1 MAFDENELNK
11 RREARTRER
20 QFMARQRFL
29 MKIGLI
35 VTGATLICCVAA
47 LLIANGII
55 NGKKQPENPSLQA
68 PVTQPPTQ
76 TAPPPTVPDTVIH
89 FVAGGD
95 LNVTDKVVSSGTAVS
110 GFDYTN
116 TFLDVAPVLA
126 GSDLTAVNLEG
137 SLYGEPYGTKNHS
150 APQQMM
156 QALQAAGVD
165 LVQTANSYAVVN
177 GISGLQQTIA
187 GVQNA
192 GMIPVGTFVDSESFE
207 DTGGYVIRNI
217 QGIKVAIVGFTKG
230 MDGMG
235 LPDGSEDCVNLLYT
249 DYNSSYQK
257 VDTSGIK
264 SVLRAAQSQSPDITI
279 ALLHWGSE
287 FNDQISK
294 TQKSITDLMLAEGV
308 DAIIGTH
315 SHYVQQVIHDPA
327 KGTLI
332 AYSLGDFFGDGE
344 KAGTNYSIL
353 LDIEITKSGA
363 TGKASVTGFT
373 YTPVFIA
380 DETAAGKGLRL
391 MRIRE
396 AIAAYESNSLGKVSE
411 EIYRGMKSALER
423 IESRVNGT

>member
-1 MAFDENELNK
+1 MAFDQDELNK

-20 QFMARQRFL
+20 QFMARQRLF

-35 VTGATLICCVAA
+35 VTGVTLVCCAAA
-47 LLIANGII
+47 LLIAGGII
-55 NGKKQPENPSLQA
+55 NSKKPSDKPSLQA
-68 PVTQPPTQ
+68 PTTQPPIQ
-76 TAPPPTVPDTVIH
+76 TTPPPTVPDTVIH

-95 LNVTDKVVSSGTAVS
+95 LNVTDKVVSSGTAIS
-110 GFDYTN
+110 GFDFTS

-126 GSDLTAVNLEG
+126 GGDLTALNLEG
-137 SLYGEPYGTKNHS
+137 SLYGEPYGSRNHS
-150 APQQMM
+150 APPQMM

-165 LVQTANSYAVVN
+165 LIQTANSYAVVN
-177 GISGLQQTIA
+177 GISGLKQTIS
-187 GVQNA
+187 GIQSA
-192 GMIPVGTFVDSESFE
+192 GMTPVGTFTDSGDFRKS
-207 DTGGYVIRNI
+207 GGYVIRNV
-217 QGIKVAIVGFTKG
+217 QGVKIAIVGFTKG

-249 DYNSSYQK
+249 DYNSAYQT
-257 VDTSGIK
+257 VDTAGIK
-264 SVLRAAQSQSPDITI
+264 AVLRAAQSQSPDITI

-287 FNDQISK
+287 YNDQISK
-294 TQKSITDLMLAEGV
+294 TQNKITELMLAEGV

-315 SHYVQQVIHDPA
+315 SHYVQQVVHDPQ

-353 LDIEITKSGA
+353 LDVEITKNGT
-363 TGKASVTGFT
+363 TGKASVTGFS
-373 YTPVFIA
+373 YTPVYIA

-391 MRIRE
+391 LRIRE
-396 AIAAYESNSLGKVSE
+396 AIAAYESNSLVKVSDE
-411 EIYRGMKSALER
+411 AYRGMVAALER

>member
-11 RREARTRER
+11 RREERFRDR
-20 QFMARQRFL
+20 QFMQRQRLF

-35 VTGATLICCVAA
+35 ITGATLICCGAA
-47 LLIANGII
+47 LLIANGLI
-55 NGKKQPENPSLQA
+55 NGKKPSDTPSIQIPQTQA
-68 PVTQPPTQ
+68 PSQTVPAPTL
-76 TAPPPTVPDTVIH
+76 PDTVIH

-95 LNVTDKVVSSGTAVS
+95 LNVTDKAVSSGTAIS
-110 GFDYTN
+110 GFDYTQ

-126 GSDLTAVNLEG
+126 GGDLTSVNLEG
-137 SLYGEPYGTKNHS
+137 SLYGEPYGSKNHS
-150 APQQMM
+150 APIQMM

-165 LVQTANSYAVVN
+165 LIQTANSYAVVN
-177 GISGLQQTIA
+177 GISGLQQTIS
-187 GVQNA
+187 GIQSA
-192 GMIPVGTFVDSESFE
+192 GMIPVGTFSSSGEFRKS
-207 DTGGYVIRNI
+207 GGYVIRNI

-235 LPDGSEDCVNLLYT
+235 LPSGNEDCVNLLYT

-257 VDTSGIK
+257 VDTAGIK
-264 SVLRAAQSQSPDITI
+264 AVLRAAQSQSPDITI

-287 FNDQISK
+287 YNDQISK
-294 TQKSITDLMLAEGV
+294 TQNKITELMFSGGV

-315 SHYVQQVIHDPA
+315 SHYVQKVVHDPD

-332 AYSLGDFFGDGE
+332 AYSLGDFFGDGT

-353 LDIEITKSGA
+353 LDLEITKHGA
-363 TGKASVTGFT
+363 TGKTSITGFT
-373 YTPVFIA
+373 YTPVFIS

-391 MRIRE
+391 LRIRE
-396 AIAAYESNSLGKVSE
+396 AVAAYESNSLGKVSDNT
-411 EIYRGMKSALER
+411 YRSMLAALER